1 MIYLLTK
8 RILKLTTAWKAGSHN
23 EDRGDQGTKRKHTLS
38 AYCCCSITN
47 SYPDS
52 FVTPWSLPGSSVHGI
67 SQARIFEWVNISSF
81 RGIFPNQGLNLSL
94 LFRQADSLSLSHQG
108 SPASFKIKLKK
119 ILMNQAART
128 PGVLTFPR
136 AMWDDNRVAWVRR
149 SHNQGENKCDNQFLK
164 QMCTSCSILQWR
176 DYGFSSQKTL
186 LEFVIASLFLNFSI

>member
-8 RILKLTTAWKAGSHN
+8 RILKLTNAWKAGSHS

-108 SPASFKIKLKK
+108 SPASFKIKLKRFWW
-119 ILMNQAART
+119 IRLQEHQACL
-128 PGVLTFPR
+128 PSLGLCGMIIELPESGGVII
-136 AMWDDNRVAWVRR
+136 RVRINVI
-149 SHNQGENKCDNQFLK
+149 
-164 QMCTSCSILQWR
+164 TS
-176 DYGFSSQKTL
+176 F
-186 LEFVIASLFLNFSI
+186 